1 MSLKAFHVIFILV
14 CVAFS
19 LGMAAWWGWQWQ
31 SGKTAVGL
39 WYGAGWLLAAGVLV
53 VYGRQVLYKMKTIS
67 YL

>member
-1 MSLKAFHVIFILV
+1 MSLKAFHVIFVLV

-31 SGKTAVGL
+31 SGRVPAGF
-39 WYGAGWLLAAGVLV
+39 WYGLGWTLAGGCLV
-53 VYGRQVLYKMKTIS
+53 AYGRRVLYKMRTIS